1 MINQINNN
9 LPKEWRKVK
18 LGEVAGVLGGFAFK
32 SSWFNKQR
40 IGYPVIKIQN
50 LGQDGFIDTQ
60 NIEYVDIDLVNKNI
74 SKFKVGYN
82 DFFVAMTGATAGKI
96 AVLKDKNKDY
106 YLNQRVGKFYIKDK
120 NKLDF
125 KYFYYSIFMP
135 KNKIVLRQLADG
147 SAQGNMSTGQI
158 EELLE
163 INLPP
168 LDEQKWIADILSA
181 FDDKIEL
188 NNKIIKT
195 LEEMAQEV
203 FKEWFIKFNFPVE
216 FEVKNEKLKVKSVGY
231 KDAGGKF
238 VDSELGKIPEG
249 WEVKKIGDILSL
261 EYGKALTAPNR
272 KTGNIPVYASS
283 GIVGYH
289 NEKLDNGPGII
300 VGRAGIPGSV
310 YWSQTDFY
318 CVDSAFYIK
327 TTISKYFVYYL
338 LKYQNLESL
347 VSGSAVPG
355 LNRNMVYLNLAV
367 LPNIEIINKFED
379 FIKPAF
385 LKIYNLKVENQTLAT
400 LRDLL
405 LPKLMSGEILVNSE

>member
-1 MINQINNN
+1 MGEIANIKMGQSPRSQFYNSRGEG
-9 LPKEWRKVK
+9 LPFYQGITDFGSKYPNKSVYCTNPIKIAEKGEILFSVRAPV
-18 LGEVAGVLGGFAFK
+18 GEVNLAIEKSCIGRGIAALFMKNKNNEFLYYLLKYHTQYFK
-32 SSWFNKQR
+32 SISGGTTYES
-40 IGYPVIKIQN
+40 IGKDQ
-50 LGQDGFIDTQ
+50 
-60 NIEYVDIDLVNKNI
+60 
-74 SKFKVGYN
+74 
-82 DFFVAMTGATAGKI
+82 I
-96 AVLKDKNKDY
+96 AE
-106 YLNQRVGKFYIKDK
+106 I
-120 NKLDF
+120 
-125 KYFYYSIFMP
+125 
-135 KNKIVLRQLADG
+135 
-147 SAQGNMSTGQI
+147 
-158 EELLE
+158 ELLIPE
-163 INLPP
+163 DIN
-168 LDEQKWIADILSA
+168 EQRRIADILSA
-181 FDDKIEL
+181 FDDKIEV

-195 LEEMAQEV
+195 LEETAQEI
-203 FKEWFIKFNFPVE
+203 FKEWFVRFRFPGWQ
-216 FEVKNEKLKVKSVGY
+216 KV
-231 KDAGGKF
+231 KF

-249 WEVKKIGDILSL
+249 WEVKKLGDILSL

-318 CVDSAFYIK
+318 CVDSAFYVK

-347 VSGSAVPG
+347 ISGSAVPG

-379 FIKPAF
+379 FIKPVF
-385 LKIYNLKVENQTLAT
+385 LKIYNLKVENQKLAA

-405 LPKLMSGEILVNSE
+405 LPKLMSGEIRV

>member
-1 MINQINNN
+1 MQH
-9 LPKEWRKVK
+9 KEKIKSKSWRKIK
-18 LGEVAGVLGGFAFK
+18 LGEWLELKYGFGLPEEK
-32 SSWFNKQR
+32 RIKGNIPVYGSSGIVGFYNKPAVNTQGII
-40 IGYPVIKIQN
+40 IGRKGNVGAVYFSINPFYPIDTVY
-50 LGQDGFIDTQ
+50 FIDSLKKEGDLKFFYYLLKT
-60 NIEYVDIDLVNKNI
+60 IDFKKVDIN
-74 SKFKVGYN
+74 VGVPGLN
-82 DFFVAMTGATAGKI
+82 RDTAHSLE
-96 AVLKDKNKDY
+96 VLIPED
-106 YLNQRVGKFYIKDK
+106 
-120 NKLDF
+120 
-125 KYFYYSIFMP
+125 
-135 KNKIVLRQLADG
+135 
-147 SAQGNMSTGQI
+147 
-158 EELLE
+158 
-163 INLPP
+163 IN
-168 LDEQKWIADILSA
+168 EQKRIADILSA
-181 FDDKIEL
+181 FDEKIEV
-188 NNKIIKT
+188 NNKIIKI

-216 FEVKNEKLKVKSVGY
+216 FEVKNEKLKVKSLGY
-231 KDAGGKF
+231 KDAGRKF
-238 VDSELGKIPEG
+238 IDSELGKIPEG
-249 WEVKKIGDILSL
+249 WEVKKLGDILSL

-318 CVDSAFYIK
+318 CVDSAFYVK

-347 VSGSAVPG
+347 ISGSAVPG

-379 FIKPAF
+379 FIKPVF
-385 LKIYNLKVENQTLAT
+385 LKIYNLKVENQKLAT

-405 LPKLMSGEILVNSE
+405 LPRLINGEIKV